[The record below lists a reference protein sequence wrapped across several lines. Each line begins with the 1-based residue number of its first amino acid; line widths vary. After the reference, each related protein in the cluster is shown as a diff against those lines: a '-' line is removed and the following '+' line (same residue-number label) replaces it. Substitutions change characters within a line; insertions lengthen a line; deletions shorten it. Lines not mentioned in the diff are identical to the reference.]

1 MAKKKN
7 QKQGFKKQWILFVN
21 KHRPAL
27 ISSAFVVL
35 VAILSTMGQSTWFKS
50 SLLEVSHPFN
60 GTIYPIAKSP
70 DYTKWPGNVKVD
82 RYESI
87 EEKYLAAL
95 PDYNDALKEMSATEL
110 DKNPKVKNAK
120 LTFPVVYLGN
130 YHNDHEEDSGSHL
143 AVDIRVPVGTP
154 VQNIANGVVTKA
166 QLSSSGFGN
175 HMCVKHSAAP
185 DPDNAE
191 TQGSFYSCYN
201 HMDALYVEQ
210 GEFIM
215 KGEIVGTSGNTGTST
230 TPHLHFQIDRDN
242 APWHP
247 YWPFSW
253 AEASAAS
260 LSFFEAVSAGL
271 NKDKARQMTINPL
284 TWISSNYSEDGL
296 GSVVTASATN
306 NTADTEVLS
315 ASSDATE
322 NNSNDSNAEPVL
334 SSFEI
339 TTDQTQFNT
348 EEQTSLTITA
358 KDQFGNTLKDFK
370 PSSDLIVQSSSGSAD
385 FKKVLRFLNG
395 KAKLSVSN
403 TVVESF
409 DITIEQSGVKGD
421 IALNSQEVPEE
432 LHASADDE
440 NQDNNNEASS
450 DDSSESSEN
459 NNQPEETVQK
469 VQVVISGD
477 NYVIAGNPAVI
488 HVELKDENGNA
499 ITELKKDINIEVS
512 GKGSL
517 SKNTI
522 SAGIVDD
529 KILVNY
535 NSNEE
540 EEAVITIQDQS
551 LSITIASEVKEPSAF
566 RVYTEGDVFLSG
578 SETDLIIQAVD
589 VEGKD
594 TPKYS
599 ALGTVSLT
607 IEEGQGTISPN
618 EINSDNF
625 REGKAVVTLS
635 VNEGE
640 KKIKVKAHNGAFI
653 GSSSIIRPKAVDETI
668 FTDVESDHKNAE
680 AIAYLK
686 ENEIIGGYDDGS
698 FKPDN
703 EVSRIEALKM
713 LLLALNKGLDPADLV
728 NFPDT
733 ESGAWYS
740 PYVGRALNLKMVKG
754 YPDGSFKP
762 ANKVNRAEYYK
773 ILISAAGIEVP
784 KASFDP
790 FEDVPV
796 GTWFSD
802 PVAYA
807 KEKEIT
813 DAQNKFHP
821 EESVTR
827 AEVAETLYRIIQ
839 LKNR

>member
-1 MAKKKN
+1 MAKKKT
-7 QKQGFKKQWILFVN
+7 QKQNLKKQFILFVN

-60 GTIYPIAKSP
+60 GTIYPIEKSP
-70 DYTKWPGNVKVD
+70 DYTKWPGSVKVD

-87 EEKYLAAL
+87 DGKYLTAL
-95 PDYNDALKEMSATEL
+95 PDYNDALKEMSAAEL

-130 YHNDHEEDSGSHL
+130 YHNDHEEHAGSHL

-154 VQNIANGVVTKA
+154 VQNIANGVVTKVKE
-166 QLSSSGFGN
+166 SSSGFGN

-185 DPDNAE
+185 DPSNPGAK
-191 TQGSFYSCYN
+191 GSFYSCYN
-201 HMDALYVEQ
+201 HMDEIYAEQ
-210 GEFIM
+210 GAFM
-215 KGEIVGTSGNTGTST
+215 LKGEILGTSGNTGTST

-271 NKDKARQMTINPL
+271 NKDKAKEMTINPL
-284 TWISSNYSEDGL
+284 TWISSNYSEEGV
-296 GSVVTASATN
+296 GSVLTASTS
-306 NTADTEVLS
+306 NTPTATEVLS
-315 ASSDATE
+315 TSSDSTE
-322 NNSNDSNAEPVL
+322 SNSSDLNSEPEL
-334 SSFEI
+334 TSFDI
-339 TTDQTQFNT
+339 TTDQTQFHLGEN
-348 EEQTSLTITA
+348 TSLTITA

-370 PSSDLIVQSSSGSAD
+370 PSSDLIVQSNSGSAD

-403 TVVESF
+403 TVAESF
-409 DITIEQSGVKGD
+409 EINIEQSGVKGN
-421 IALNSQEVPEE
+421 ISLASQAVEEV

-440 NQDNNNEASS
+440 NQEDNNG
-450 DDSSESSEN
+450 SSEDTDKLPEVES
-459 NNQPEETVQK
+459 QPELEEQNVK
-469 VQVVISGD
+469 AVFSGD
-477 NYVIAGNPAVI
+477 NYILAGNSAVI
-488 HVELKDENGNA
+488 YLELKDSEGNA
-499 ITELKKDINIEVS
+499 ISELQDDLDIEVS

-517 SKNTI
+517 SKNKI
-522 SAGIVDD
+522 PAGAVDE
-529 KILVNY
+529 KILINY
-535 NSNEE
+535 TSNEE
-540 EEAVITIQDQS
+540 ETAQLNIKDTSYNITV
-551 LSITIASEVKEPSAF
+551 AAEVKEPVAF
-566 RVYTEGDVFLSG
+566 RVYTEEDVYREG
-578 SETDLIIQAVD
+578 SETELIIQAVD
-589 VEGKD
+589 TEGKD

-599 ALGTVSLT
+599 ALGIVKLT
-607 IEEGQGTISPN
+607 LEEGQGTISPN
-618 EINSDNF
+618 EISADDF
-625 REGKAVVTLS
+625 REGKAVVKLN

-640 KKIKVKAHNGAFI
+640 KKVKVKAHNGAFI
-653 GSSSIIRPKAVDETI
+653 GSSSTLRPKAVSENI
-668 FTDVESDHKNAE
+668 FTDVASGHKNAE

-733 ESGAWYS
+733 ESSAWYA
-740 PYVGRALNLKMVKG
+740 PYVGRALNLNMVKG

-796 GTWFSD
+796 GTWFTD

-807 KEKEIT
+807 KEKKIT

-821 EESVTR
+821 EESVSR

-839 LKNR
+839 LNE